1 MGSRRGIE
9 SLSRPSIGVA
19 TTSCLLAVIWAFF
32 HAAPPVHTSS
42 ESDSNLEIAT
52 AMLQVQVT
60 LNAEKTSIHKDASEV
75 KRRTAWQTPKNDPT
89 DWLFHV
95 RTTYCDAKVPFDIE
109 TNSFTVRVIALVLLA
124 CCLLL
129 LTLSPGETS
138 PLPSRQNPERI
149 YFLDYARSVAVMCVV
164 YEHSGGAG
172 YTSRNTIF
180 ALWWCLPFLYMT
192 SGTSFMMSHS
202 SLASYLTRL
211 LRLLA
216 IGVSFNLAADAY
228 SRRDW
233 HNDFGTTIYQMWFV
247 AMLIVM
253 AIVSAPLSSA
263 LKVIRDTTEIP
274 FVTPAVCFWSCL
286 TLAGL
291 IGTTVEIDFNGME
304 KNSHWVRT
312 WQGTFEH
319 VPWMVFTVSGTFLL
333 CFWAIAHTGSTQN
346 GMLVWAILL
355 FLYVPPCIAPYHQ
368 GSQIARLVG
377 LYVLAMVSQVWPGQG
392 MEAISKA
399 VASYWPILFF
409 ILGAIS
415 MPDMT
420 GRCDQ
425 FPPGTVWERLRH
437 LSGEAV
443 LTICYLSGGFQ
454 ASDCYNIC
462 ESLRYWSLFAY
473 ATHVAWYR
481 TMGSPWSTLFTFGTM
496 PIFYAW
502 RYRAQ
507 QMAQKHLDVSTTRVF

>member
-1 MGSRRGIE
+1 ME
-9 SLSRPSIGVA
+9 SPSRPAKFA

-32 HAAPPVHTSS
+32 HVAPPVHTSS

-52 AMLQVQVT
+52 AMLQVQVK
-60 LNAEKTSIHKDASEV
+60 LNAAEKTRDASQD
-75 KRRTAWQTPKNDPT
+75 KRKTAWHTPKNDPT

-95 RTTYCDAKVPFDIE
+95 HTTYCDGKVPFDIE
-109 TNSFTVRVIALVLLA
+109 TDSFTVRVIALVVLA
-124 CCLLL
+124 CCLLI
-129 LTLSPGETS
+129 LTLSPGEMS
-138 PLPSRQNPERI
+138 PLPSQQNPERV

-192 SGTSFMMSHS
+192 SGTSFMMSQS

-216 IGVSFNLAADAY
+216 LGVSFNLAADIY
-228 SRRDW
+228 SHRDW
-233 HNDFGTTIYQMWFV
+233 RNNFGDTVFQMWFV
-247 AMLIVM
+247 VMLIVM

-263 LKVIRDTTEIP
+263 LKVVRDTPNTP
-274 FVTPAVCFWSCL
+274 FVTPSVICWSTL

-291 IGTTVEIDFNGME
+291 IGTTVEIDFKDAE
-304 KNSHWVRT
+304 KYSHWVSVY
-312 WQGTFEH
+312 QATFEH
-319 VPWMVFTVSGTFLL
+319 LPWMVFTVSGTFLL
-333 CFWAIAHTGSTQN
+333 CFWAIAHAGSTQN

-355 FLYVPPCIAPYHQ
+355 FLYVPACIAPYHQ

-377 LYVLAMVSQVWPGQG
+377 LYVLAMVSQVWPGHG
-392 MEAISKA
+392 FAAISKA
-399 VASYWPILFF
+399 VASYWPILIFM
-409 ILGAIS
+409 LGAIS

-425 FPPGTVWERLRH
+425 FPPGTTWERFRH
-437 LSGEAV
+437 LGGEAV
-443 LTICYLSGGFQ
+443 LTICYLAGGFQ
-454 ASDCYNIC
+454 ASDCYNIS

-481 TMGSPWSTLFTFGTM
+481 IMGSPSSTLLTFGTM
-496 PIFYAW
+496 PVFYIW
-502 RYRAQ
+502 RYRAHQ
-507 QMAQKHLDVSTTRVF
+507 TSQKHLEVSSTGVF